1 MEKYFLITIGIF
13 LAGILVYGIRYA
25 SIKKNQKDDADVSVF
40 MKQGKKYK
48 VWSIVNTCIFSVFI
62 LPILAIIESN
72 NAQKATTQEEYDKH
86 IRRAVM
92 YNICTYILMIPFM
105 ILMKFLE
112 SKGMVNLQ
120 R

>member
-1 MEKYFLITIGIF
+1 MENYFISTIGIF

-25 SIKKNQKDDADVSVF
+25 SIKKTKKDDTDVPVF

-72 NAQKATTQEEYDKH
+72 KAQKVTTQEEYNKH
-86 IRRAVM
+86 IRRAV
-92 YNICTYILMIPFM
+92 F
-105 ILMKFLE
+105 
-112 SKGMVNLQ
+112 
-120 R
+120 